1 MKAGVS
7 GAHPIGPGSR
17 VLITGAAGGFGEPTV
32 ARLREL
38 GARVIGLDRVAR
50 DQHVIACDITDD
62 AGVTAAVDEA
72 VSRLGGLDAVVHYAG
87 IGTPNDAG
95 GPLHPEAM
103 RVIDVNLLGAWRVTA
118 AALPALIEGKGAR
131 GGRGRVVFVSSELAY
146 LTLPFVSAYS
156 VAKRGMTAYADA
168 LRLEYGTE
176 VAVSTVYPGYV
187 RTPIHDAGA
196 AAGLALEGQVR
207 REEVDDIVGTVVR
220 TLRTARPPRDTAGTR
235 AGGLELWAGRH
246 LPGIVGAAVV
256 RRLRAQARSG
266 HFDSAP
272 AAAGLVARLTG
283 RTAPATTSSTDSST
297 DSRTADTAVGTSER
311 SA

>member
-1 MKAGVS
+1 MS
-7 GAHPIGPGSR
+7 GAHRIGPGSR
-17 VLITGAAGGFGEPTV
+17 VLITGAAGGFGEPTA

-38 GARVIGLDRVAR
+38 GAHVIGLDRAAGP
-50 DQHVIACDITDD
+50 HVIACDITDD
-62 AGVTAAVDEA
+62 AAVTTAVDEA

-95 GPLHPEAM
+95 GPLNPDAM

-118 AALPALIEGKGAR
+118 AALPTLLAGKDAR
-131 GGRGRVVFVSSELAY
+131 GGKGRVVFVASELAY

-187 RTPIHDAGA
+187 RTPIHDEGHAV
-196 AAGLALEGQVR
+196 GLALEGQVR
-207 REEVDDIVGTVVR
+207 REEVDDIVGTVVGAL
-220 TLRTARPPRDTAGTR
+220 TSARPPRDTAGTR
-235 AGGLELWAGRH
+235 LGGLELWAGKH
-246 LPGIVGAAVV
+246 LPGVVGAAVV
-256 RRLRAQARSG
+256 RQLRAKARSG

-272 AAAGLVARLTG
+272 AAADLVRRLTG
-283 RTAPATTSSTDSST
+283 RTVPAATAPVSTTPT
-297 DSRTADTAVGTSER
+297 SRDAGTAVGAADR